1 MLAVTLWALATGI
14 ETASVSTEAKIFW
27 SKVQYI
33 GIAPTPVFFLTF
45 ILEYT
50 NQEHLLKRLPKLALW
65 IIPILTFLLAATNE
79 LHSLMWTSYT
89 RIPGSNLMIYGHGA
103 WFWFNV
109 IFTYGVLVLALVM
122 LVRALARSPNY
133 YRHQA
138 FSLVV
143 SMIFPWLGNIVYV
156 ANLAPGEDLTP
167 AGFAITGVILAFS
180 MARLG
185 LFDLVPVARERVID
199 WMELGFIVLD
209 DRDRIVD
216 MNEAAEQVISQV
228 EDPAALPATGVGQ
241 SAARISAQWADFSAV
256 YPFGEEGHYE
266 LSLGSDSARRFFELR
281 VSLLSNKQGGRTGK
295 LLLLHDIT
303 RLKLIQQDAL
313 RAQEIAMLLHETSNV
328 LSSAPD
334 LTQGLDVVLDQ
345 IGRVVACDG
354 GFSCSMWMAACS

>member
-1 MLAVTLWALATGI
+1 MMLTVTIWALATGI

-33 GIAPTPVFFLTF
+33 GIAPTPVFFLIF

-50 NQEHLLKRLPKLALW
+50 NQEHLLKRLPKASLW
-65 IIPILTFLLAATNE
+65 VIPILTFLLAATNE
-79 LHSLMWTSYT
+79 LHSLMWTSFT

-103 WFWFNV
+103 WFWLNV
-109 IFTYGVLVLALVM
+109 IFAYSVLVLALVM
-122 LVRALARSPNY
+122 LVRALVRSPNY
-133 YRHQA
+133 YRQQA

-156 ANLAPGEDLTP
+156 ANIAPGEDLTP
-167 AGFAITGVILAFS
+167 TGFAITGVILTFS

-216 MNEAAEQVISQV
+216 MNEAAEQVITQV
-228 EDPAALPATGVGQ
+228 EDSAELPSPGWVGQ
-241 SAARISAQWADFSAV
+241 SAARIAEQWADFAAV
-256 YPFGEEGHYE
+256 YPFGEEGHHE
-266 LSLGSDSARRFFELR
+266 LSLGSGSARRYFELR
-281 VSLLSNKQGGRTGK
+281 VSLLSDKQGWAHREAAPPSRYHPAQGYSTGRTARAGDRQ
-295 LLLLHDIT
+295 LL
-303 RLKLIQQDAL
+303 K
-313 RAQEIAMLLHETSNV
+313 ETSNV

-334 LTQGLDVVLDQ
+334 LAQGLDVVLEQ
-345 IGRVVACDG
+345 IGQRG
-354 GFSCSMWMAACS
+354 GL